1 MMKVINKE
9 NKCNVCHNV
18 VKWNCS
24 IYGEK
29 PLEHIKGEGMQ
40 AQEVI
45 ATGETIGSDGIITA
59 YEAIVKCPFCNTKNK
74 FSI

>member
-1 MMKVINKE
+1 MKVVNKE
-9 NKCNVCHNV
+9 NKCNACHNI
-18 VKWNCS
+18 VKWNCI

-29 PLEHIKGEGMQ
+29 SPEHIKREGMQ
-40 AQEVI
+40 AQEII
-45 ATGETIGSDGIITA
+45 ATGETIGSDGIITE

>member
-1 MMKVINKE
+1 MVNKE
-9 NKCNVCHNV
+9 NKCNACHNI
-18 VKWNCS
+18 VKWNCI
-24 IYGEK
+24 IYGERTAT
-29 PLEHIKGEGMQ
+29 IKREGMQ

-45 ATGETIGSDGIITA
+45 AIGETIGSNGTITN